1 MKIFKKTTAYFSCSV
16 APAGIFLLFFLFA
29 AFNMSGTYQSKNPL
43 EAEKGVVQE
52 PLNYLF
58 ESGTEG
64 YAVFRIPAIVTT
76 PGGTV
81 LAFAE
86 GRKNGASDTGDI
98 DLVLKRSE
106 DNGKTWSKLRVVW
119 DDAGNVCGNPAPV
132 VDETT
137 GTIFLLS
144 TWNLG
149 GDHESEIIEQTS
161 KDTRRI
167 FVMESTDDGQS
178 WSEPEEITR
187 LVKLDNCTWYAT
199 GPCHGI
205 QLEKGS
211 RKGRLVIPC
220 DHIEAGTRKYYSH
233 VIYSDDHGETW
244 QLGGTTPQD
253 QVNECTVAELQ
264 DGRLMLNMR
273 NYDRSAKAR
282 KTATSEDGGLTWSAI
297 SADNTLI
304 EPICQASL
312 LRYSFAEEGGVSRLF
327 FLNPA
332 DKNERR
338 NMTLRLSVDEG
349 TTWSHSRVLFS
360 GPSAYSDITRLPND
374 NIGCLFEAGN
384 DNPYQGIVFGEV
396 LLGEIENLNVQS

>member
-16 APAGIFLLFFLFA
+16 APAGIFLLFFLFV
-29 AFNMSGTYQSKNPL
+29 AFNMSETHQRKKPL

-58 ESGTEG
+58 ESGTEE

-76 PGGTV
+76 TGGTV

-86 GRKNGASDTGDI
+86 GRKNGGSDTGDI

-106 DNGKTWSKLRVVW
+106 DNGKTWSKLMVVW

-137 GTIFLLS
+137 GTIYLLS

-149 GDHESEIIEQTS
+149 SDHESEIIEQTS

-167 FVMESTDDGQS
+167 FVMESTDDGKN

-187 LVKLDNCTWYAT
+187 SVKQDNWTWYAT

-211 RKGRLVIPC
+211 HKGRLVIPC

-273 NYDRSAKAR
+273 NYDRSAKTR
-282 KTATSEDGGLTWSAI
+282 KITTSEDGGLTWSSI
-297 SADNTLI
+297 YADKTLI

-312 LRYSFAEEGGVSRLF
+312 LRYSFAEPGDTSRLL

-332 DKNERR
+332 DENERR

-349 TTWSHSRVLFS
+349 TTWSHLKVFFS
-360 GPSAYSDITRLPND
+360 GPSAYSDLTRLSND
-374 NIGCLFEAGN
+374 YIGCLFEAGN
-384 DNPYQGIVFGEV
+384 DNPYQGIVFREV
-396 LLGEIENLNVQS
+396 LLDEMKSH